1 MQPVAVDVLKKIDIR
16 ALVGFDLER
25 ASGHYLTE
33 IIQMGWY
40 SKLGEGISNII
51 PKGKICPVAARI
63 FFNGT
68 DLKRQ
73 GKLLPSVGMKEAAD
87 MLIAFLRE
95 VKSECGAKPILVCY
109 RGDSVTLLNN
119 SLQWLKM
126 LN

>member
-1 MQPVAVDVLKKIDIR
+1 MQPVVVDVLKKIDIR

-51 PKGKICPVAARI
+51 PKGKICPVAARMSHKI

-68 DLKRQ
+68 DLTRQ
-73 GKLLPSVGMKEAAD
+73 GKVLPSVGMKEAAD

-95 VKSECGAKPILVCY
+95 VKIECGAKPILVCH
-109 RGDSVTLLNN
+109 GV
-119 SLQWLKM
+119 
-126 LN
+126 